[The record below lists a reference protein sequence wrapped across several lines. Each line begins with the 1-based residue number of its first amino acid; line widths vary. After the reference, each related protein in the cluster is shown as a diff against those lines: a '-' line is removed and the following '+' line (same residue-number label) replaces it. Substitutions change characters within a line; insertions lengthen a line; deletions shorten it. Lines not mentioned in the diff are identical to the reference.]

1 MTQTE
6 KRKLEKA
13 SDFIICSQLAIERV
27 NIENLDSIAKVLIE
41 ALNILD
47 SVMNNDEDGEK
58 RRLLSEVEATTE

>member
-1 MTQTE
+1 MTQAE

-27 NIENLDSIAKVLIE
+27 NIDCSDSIAKVLIE

-47 SVMNNDEDGEK
+47 SIMNNEEENGGY
-58 RRLLSEVEATTE
+58 